1 MSYSLQTSLGRGLA
15 ALAVTMALTAPAA
28 ADHWRGYPGM
38 GYGHPA
44 CQGYPGYH
52 PGYHRGYHPG
62 MADCPYAKGP
72 AEAAPMAGKSL
83 GVYISDLPNAMLDAA
98 EVGYGVNVE
107 KVRSDSAAA
116 AAGIRAGDL
125 ITEFAGKPVLSGE
138 RLRWLV
144 RRAESD
150 KPLEVKLMREGKPVT
165 VSVTLKAPE
174 AKPRCDTKDAPK
186 LGT

>member
-1 MSYSLQTSLGRGLA
+1 MSLRLQTSLGRALA
-15 ALAVTMALTAPAA
+15 ALAVTLAVSAPAA
-28 ADHWRGYPGM
+28 ADHWRGHPGM

-44 CQGYPGYH
+44 CQNY

-72 AEAAPMAGKSL
+72 AEAVPMAGKSL
-83 GVYISDLPNAMLDAA
+83 GVYISDLPNALLDAG

-107 KVRSDSAAA
+107 KVRPDSAAA

-144 RRAESD
+144 RKAEAD
-150 KPLEVKLMREGKPVT
+150 KPLDVKLMREGKPVT
-165 VSVTLKAPE
+165 ASVTLKAPE
-174 AKPRCDTKDAPK
+174 AKPRCDTREAPK
-186 LGT
+186 MGS